1 MKFQMIHEVRDRIHV
16 RCLSAKGVLF
26 RGFDARQGAVI
37 LSRLER
43 ISGVYKVK
51 LYSASGEV
59 AITFAPDKRASLRP
73 ILLDTLAYLD
83 PNDPGLQKSSKH
95 QADALILNRTY
106 RNRLISHVTRHFACK
121 WFLPMPVRMLRAWY
135 HTLGFIRK
143 GVKSLLSGKLDVP
156 VLDATAITAAML
168 QNDLGTAGSIM
179 LLLGIGDILE
189 EWTLKKSVHD
199 LASHMSI
206 NVDTAWKVLE
216 NGTEIEVPLTEV
228 EKGDVISVKMGSTI
242 PLDGLVTGGE
252 ALVNQAS
259 MTGESMPVRK
269 TVDGTVFAGTV
280 VEDGEI
286 CIRVT
291 GTVGDTRFDRIV
303 KIIEDSEAFKSNLE
317 GRANHLAD
325 RLVPWCLGGTL
336 LTYLITRN
344 VMKAMAV
351 LMVDFSCALKLSMPL
366 AVLSAMRECSTY
378 KITVKGGK
386 FLEAVAEADT
396 IVFDKTGT
404 LTKAQPTVA
413 KIVSFNDQSEDEL
426 LRIAACLEE
435 HFPHSMAKAV
445 VREAVNR
452 NLVHE
457 ELHSKVEYI
466 VAHGISSK
474 IGEKHIVIGSY
485 HFVFEDENATIP
497 EGKKEIFEQLPEQ
510 YSHLYMA
517 IDGVLVAVICI
528 EDPLRP
534 EAVEVIAK
542 LKKLGI
548 SKVVMMTGDSDRVA
562 SAIAKKVGV
571 DEYHSEVLPED
582 KASFVEAEK
591 NAGRKVIMVGDGI
604 NDSPAL
610 SAADVGIAISDG
622 AEIARE
628 IADVTVGADDLH
640 ELVTLKKISN
650 GLMERIHRNYRLIVG
665 INTSLIV
672 LGVAGA
678 FPPTTSALLHNTST
692 LLISLKSMNNLLDEK
707 EEVTEENV
715 AEAFA

>member
-351 LMVDFSCALKLSMPL
+351 LMVDFSCAFKLSMPL

-404 LTKAQPTVA
+404 LTLAKPKVADVICFDGYSRETV
-413 KIVSFNDQSEDEL
+413 
-426 LRIAACLEE
+426 LRYAACLEE
-435 HFPHSMAKAV
+435 HFPHSVANAI
-445 VREAVNR
+445 VRQAADEGIT
-452 NLVHE
+452 HD

-466 VAHGISSK
+466 VAHGIASRVGDK
-474 IGEKHIVIGSY
+474 RIVIGSH
-485 HFVFEDENATIP
+485 HFIFEDEHCRVP
-497 EGKKEIFEQLPEQ
+497 EGQEDLFESRSPA
-510 YSHLYMA
+510 YSHVFMALNGVLMA
-517 IDGVLVAVICI
+517 IICI
-528 EDPLRP
+528 SNPLRP
-534 EAVEVIAK
+534 EAVEVMKA
-542 LKKLGI
+542 LRRVGFQNL
-548 SKVVMMTGDSDRVA
+548 VMMTGDSKRTAENVAATLELDRFYA
-562 SAIAKKVGV
+562 
-571 DEYHSEVLPED
+571 EVLPEE
-582 KASFVEAEK
+582 KAQFVKAAKAE
-591 NAGRKVIMVGDGI
+591 GHRVVMVGDGI

-610 SAADVGIAISDG
+610 SEADAGIAIAEG
-622 AEIARE
+622 ADIARE
-628 IADVTVGADDLH
+628 IADITISARDLH
-640 ELVTLKKISN
+640 Q
-650 GLMERIHRNYRLIVG
+650 LIVLKELS
-665 INTSLIV
+665 NLLMKRVNFNYDFVVSFNAALIA
-672 LGVAGA
+672 LGVAGIL
-678 FPPTTSALLHNTST
+678 PPATTALLHNGST
-692 LLISLKSMNNLLDEK
+692 IALSLHSMTNLK
-707 EEVTEENV
+707 KFV
-715 AEAFA
+715 

>member
-1 MKFQMIHEVRDRIHV
+1 MIHEVRDRIHV
-16 RCLSAKGVLF
+16 RCLSAKGVVF

-37 LSRLER
+37 LSSLER
-43 ISGVYKVK
+43 ISGVCKVK

-106 RNRLISHVTRHFACK
+106 RNHLISHVTRHFACK

-189 EWTLKKSVHD
+189 AWTLKKSVHD

-206 NVDTAWKVLE
+206 NVDTTWKVLE

-228 EKGDVISVKMGSTI
+228 DKGDVISVKMGSTI
-242 PLDGLVTGGE
+242 PLDGVVTGGE

-269 TVDGTVFAGTV
+269 TVDGPVFAGTV

-286 CIRVT
+286 RIRVT

-303 KIIEDSEAFKSNLE
+303 KMIEDSEAFKSNLE

-404 LTKAQPTVA
+404 LTLAKPKVADVICFDGYSRETV
-413 KIVSFNDQSEDEL
+413 
-426 LRIAACLEE
+426 LRYAACLEE
-435 HFPHSMAKAV
+435 HFPHSVANAI
-445 VREAVNR
+445 VRQAADEGIT
-452 NLVHE
+452 HD

-466 VAHGISSK
+466 VAHGIASRVGDK
-474 IGEKHIVIGSY
+474 RIVIGSH
-485 HFVFEDENATIP
+485 HFIFEDEHCRVP
-497 EGKKEIFEQLPEQ
+497 EGQEDLFESRSPA
-510 YSHLYMA
+510 YSHVFMALNGVLMA
-517 IDGVLVAVICI
+517 IICI
-528 EDPLRP
+528 SDPLRP
-534 EAVEVIAK
+534 EAVEVMKA
-542 LKKLGI
+542 LRRVGFQDL
-548 SKVVMMTGDSDRVA
+548 VMMTGDSKRTAENVA
-562 SAIAKKVGV
+562 ATLGLDQFYA
-571 DEYHSEVLPED
+571 EVLPEE
-582 KASFVEAEK
+582 KAQFVKAAK
-591 NAGRKVIMVGDGI
+591 ADGHRVVMVGDGI

-610 SAADVGIAISDG
+610 SEADAGIAIAEG
-622 AEIARE
+622 ADIARE
-628 IADVTVGADDLH
+628 IADITISARDLH
-640 ELVTLKKISN
+640 Q
-650 GLMERIHRNYRLIVG
+650 LIVLKELS
-665 INTSLIV
+665 NLLMKRVNFNYDFVVSFNAALIA
-672 LGVAGA
+672 LGVAGIL
-678 FPPTTSALLHNTST
+678 PPATTALLHNGST
-692 LLISLKSMNNLLDEK
+692 IALSLHSMTNLK
-707 EEVTEENV
+707 EFV
-715 AEAFA
+715 

>member
-404 LTKAQPTVA
+404 LTLAKPKVADVICFDGYSRETV
-413 KIVSFNDQSEDEL
+413 
-426 LRIAACLEE
+426 LRYAACLEE
-435 HFPHSMAKAV
+435 HFPHSVANAI
-445 VREAVNR
+445 VRQAADEGIT
-452 NLVHE
+452 HD

-466 VAHGISSK
+466 VAHGIASRVGDK
-474 IGEKHIVIGSY
+474 RIVIGSH
-485 HFVFEDENATIP
+485 HFIFEDEHCRVP
-497 EGKKEIFEQLPEQ
+497 EGQEDLFESRSPA
-510 YSHLYMA
+510 YSHVFMALNGVLMA
-517 IDGVLVAVICI
+517 IICI
-528 EDPLRP
+528 SDSLRP
-534 EAVEVIAK
+534 EAVEVMKA
-542 LKKLGI
+542 LRRVGFQNL
-548 SKVVMMTGDSDRVA
+548 VMMTGDSKRTAENVAATLELDRFYA
-562 SAIAKKVGV
+562 
-571 DEYHSEVLPED
+571 EVLPEE
-582 KASFVEAEK
+582 KAQFVKAAKAE
-591 NAGRKVIMVGDGI
+591 GHRVVMVGDGI

-610 SAADVGIAISDG
+610 SEADAGIAIAEG
-622 AEIARE
+622 ADIARE
-628 IADVTVGADDLH
+628 IADITISARDLH
-640 ELVTLKKISN
+640 Q
-650 GLMERIHRNYRLIVG
+650 LIVLKELS
-665 INTSLIV
+665 NLLMKRVNFNYDFVVSFNAALIA
-672 LGVAGA
+672 LGVAGIL
-678 FPPTTSALLHNTST
+678 PPATTALLHNGST
-692 LLISLKSMNNLLDEK
+692 IALSLHSMTNLK
-707 EEVTEENV
+707 KFV
-715 AEAFA
+715 

>member
-216 NGTEIEVPLTEV
+216 NGTEIEVPLIEV

-404 LTKAQPTVA
+404 LTLAKPKVADVICFDGYSRETV
-413 KIVSFNDQSEDEL
+413 
-426 LRIAACLEE
+426 LRYAACLEE
-435 HFPHSMAKAV
+435 HFPHSVANAI
-445 VREAVNR
+445 VRQAADEGIT
-452 NLVHE
+452 HD

-466 VAHGISSK
+466 VAHGIASRVGDK
-474 IGEKHIVIGSY
+474 RIVIGSH
-485 HFVFEDENATIP
+485 HFIFEDEHCRVP
-497 EGKKEIFEQLPEQ
+497 EGQEDLFESRSPA
-510 YSHLYMA
+510 YSHVFMALNGVLMA
-517 IDGVLVAVICI
+517 IICI
-528 EDPLRP
+528 SDPLRP
-534 EAVEVIAK
+534 EAVEVMKA
-542 LKKLGI
+542 LRRVGFQNL
-548 SKVVMMTGDSDRVA
+548 VMMTGDSKRTAENVAATLELDRFYA
-562 SAIAKKVGV
+562 
-571 DEYHSEVLPED
+571 EVLPEE
-582 KASFVEAEK
+582 KAQFVKAAKAE
-591 NAGRKVIMVGDGI
+591 GHRVVMVGDGI

-610 SAADVGIAISDG
+610 SEADAGIAIAEG
-622 AEIARE
+622 ADIARE
-628 IADVTVGADDLH
+628 IADITISARDLH
-640 ELVTLKKISN
+640 Q
-650 GLMERIHRNYRLIVG
+650 LIVLKELS
-665 INTSLIV
+665 NLLMKRVNFNYDFVVSFNAALIA
-672 LGVAGA
+672 LGVAGIL
-678 FPPTTSALLHNTST
+678 PPATTALLHNGST
-692 LLISLKSMNNLLDEK
+692 IALSLHSMTNLK
-707 EEVTEENV
+707 KFV
-715 AEAFA
+715 

>member
-59 AITFAPDKRASLRP
+59 AIIFAPDKRASLRP

-404 LTKAQPTVA
+404 LTLAKPKVADVICFDGYSRETV
-413 KIVSFNDQSEDEL
+413 
-426 LRIAACLEE
+426 LRYAACLEE
-435 HFPHSMAKAV
+435 HFPHSVANAI
-445 VREAVNR
+445 VRQAADEGIT
-452 NLVHE
+452 HD

-466 VAHGISSK
+466 VAHGIASRVGDK
-474 IGEKHIVIGSY
+474 RIVIGSH
-485 HFVFEDENATIP
+485 HFIFEDEHCRVP
-497 EGKKEIFEQLPEQ
+497 EGQEDLFESRSPA
-510 YSHLYMA
+510 YSHVFMALNGVLMA
-517 IDGVLVAVICI
+517 IICI
-528 EDPLRP
+528 SDPLRP
-534 EAVEVIAK
+534 EAVEVMKA
-542 LKKLGI
+542 LRRVGFQNL
-548 SKVVMMTGDSDRVA
+548 VMMTGDSKRTAENVAATLELDRFYA
-562 SAIAKKVGV
+562 
-571 DEYHSEVLPED
+571 EVLPEE
-582 KASFVEAEK
+582 KAQFVKAAKAE
-591 NAGRKVIMVGDGI
+591 GHRVVMVGDGI

-610 SAADVGIAISDG
+610 SEADAGIAIAEG
-622 AEIARE
+622 ADIARE
-628 IADVTVGADDLH
+628 IADITISARDLH
-640 ELVTLKKISN
+640 Q
-650 GLMERIHRNYRLIVG
+650 LIVLKELS
-665 INTSLIV
+665 NLLMKRVNFNYDFVVSFNAALIA
-672 LGVAGA
+672 LGVAGIL
-678 FPPTTSALLHNTST
+678 PPATTALLHNGST
-692 LLISLKSMNNLLDEK
+692 IALSLHSMTNLK
-707 EEVTEENV
+707 KFV
-715 AEAFA
+715 

>member
-303 KIIEDSEAFKSNLE
+303 KMIEDSEAFKSNLE

-351 LMVDFSCALKLSMPL
+351 LMVDFSCVLKLSMPL

-404 LTKAQPTVA
+404 LTLAKPKVADVICFDGYSRETV
-413 KIVSFNDQSEDEL
+413 
-426 LRIAACLEE
+426 LRYAACLEE
-435 HFPHSMAKAV
+435 HFPHSVANAI
-445 VREAVNR
+445 VRQAADEGIT
-452 NLVHE
+452 HD

-466 VAHGISSK
+466 VAHGIASRVGDK
-474 IGEKHIVIGSY
+474 RIVIGSH
-485 HFVFEDENATIP
+485 HFIFEDEHCRVP
-497 EGKKEIFEQLPEQ
+497 EGQEDLFESRSPA
-510 YSHLYMA
+510 YSHVFMALNGVLMA
-517 IDGVLVAVICI
+517 IICI
-528 EDPLRP
+528 SDPLRP
-534 EAVEVIAK
+534 EAVEVMKA
-542 LKKLGI
+542 LRRVGFQNL
-548 SKVVMMTGDSDRVA
+548 VMMTGDSKRTAENVAATLELDRFYA
-562 SAIAKKVGV
+562 
-571 DEYHSEVLPED
+571 EVLPEE
-582 KASFVEAEK
+582 KAQFVKAAKAE
-591 NAGRKVIMVGDGI
+591 GHRVVMVGDGI

-610 SAADVGIAISDG
+610 SEADAGIAIAEG
-622 AEIARE
+622 ADIARE
-628 IADVTVGADDLH
+628 IADITISARDLH
-640 ELVTLKKISN
+640 Q
-650 GLMERIHRNYRLIVG
+650 LIVLKELS
-665 INTSLIV
+665 NLLMKRVNFNYDFVVSFNAALIA
-672 LGVAGA
+672 LGVAGIL
-678 FPPTTSALLHNTST
+678 PPATTALLHNGST
-692 LLISLKSMNNLLDEK
+692 IALSLHSMTNLK
-707 EEVTEENV
+707 KFV
-715 AEAFA
+715 

>member
-26 RGFDARQGAVI
+26 HGFDARQGAVI

-404 LTKAQPTVA
+404 LTLAKPKVADVICFDGYSRETV
-413 KIVSFNDQSEDEL
+413 
-426 LRIAACLEE
+426 LRYAACLEE
-435 HFPHSMAKAV
+435 HFPHSVANAI
-445 VREAVNR
+445 VRQAADEGIT
-452 NLVHE
+452 HD

-466 VAHGISSK
+466 VAHGIASRVGDK
-474 IGEKHIVIGSY
+474 RIVIGSH
-485 HFVFEDENATIP
+485 HFIFEDEHCRVP
-497 EGKKEIFEQLPEQ
+497 EGQEDLFESRSPA
-510 YSHLYMA
+510 YSHVFMALNGVLMA
-517 IDGVLVAVICI
+517 IICI
-528 EDPLRP
+528 SDPLRP
-534 EAVEVIAK
+534 EAVEVMKA
-542 LKKLGI
+542 LRRVGFQNL
-548 SKVVMMTGDSDRVA
+548 VMMTGDSKRTAENVAATLELDRFYA
-562 SAIAKKVGV
+562 
-571 DEYHSEVLPED
+571 EVLPEE
-582 KASFVEAEK
+582 KAQFVKAAKAE
-591 NAGRKVIMVGDGI
+591 GHRVVMVGDGI

-610 SAADVGIAISDG
+610 SEADAGIAIAEG
-622 AEIARE
+622 ADIARE
-628 IADVTVGADDLH
+628 IADITISARDLH
-640 ELVTLKKISN
+640 Q
-650 GLMERIHRNYRLIVG
+650 LIVLKELS
-665 INTSLIV
+665 NLLMKRVNFNYDFVVSFNAALIA
-672 LGVAGA
+672 LGVAGIL
-678 FPPTTSALLHNTST
+678 PPATTALLHNGST
-692 LLISLKSMNNLLDEK
+692 IALSLHSMTNLK
-707 EEVTEENV
+707 KFV
-715 AEAFA
+715 

>member
-1 MKFQMIHEVRDRIHV
+1 MIHEVRDRIHV

-168 QNDLGTAGSIM
+168 QIDLGTAGSIM

-404 LTKAQPTVA
+404 LTLAKPKVADVICFDGYSRETV
-413 KIVSFNDQSEDEL
+413 
-426 LRIAACLEE
+426 LRYAACLEE
-435 HFPHSMAKAV
+435 HFPHSVANAI
-445 VREAVNR
+445 VRQAADEGIT
-452 NLVHE
+452 HD

-466 VAHGISSK
+466 VAHGIASRVGDK
-474 IGEKHIVIGSY
+474 RIVIGSH
-485 HFVFEDENATIP
+485 HFIFEDEHCRVP
-497 EGKKEIFEQLPEQ
+497 EGQEDLFESRSPA
-510 YSHLYMA
+510 YSHVFMALNGVLMA
-517 IDGVLVAVICI
+517 IICI
-528 EDPLRP
+528 SDPLRP
-534 EAVEVIAK
+534 EAVEVMKA
-542 LKKLGI
+542 LRRVGFQNL
-548 SKVVMMTGDSDRVA
+548 VMMTGDSKRTAENVAATLELDRFYA
-562 SAIAKKVGV
+562 
-571 DEYHSEVLPED
+571 EVLPEE
-582 KASFVEAEK
+582 KAQFVKAAKAE
-591 NAGRKVIMVGDGI
+591 GHRVVMVGDGI

-610 SAADVGIAISDG
+610 SEADAGIAIAEG
-622 AEIARE
+622 ADIARE
-628 IADVTVGADDLH
+628 IADITISARDLH
-640 ELVTLKKISN
+640 Q
-650 GLMERIHRNYRLIVG
+650 LIVLKELS
-665 INTSLIV
+665 NLLMKRVNFNYDFVVSFNAALIA
-672 LGVAGA
+672 LGVAGIL
-678 FPPTTSALLHNTST
+678 PPATTALLHNGST
-692 LLISLKSMNNLLDEK
+692 IALSLHSMTNLK
-707 EEVTEENV
+707 KFV
-715 AEAFA
+715 

>member
-16 RCLSAKGVLF
+16 RCLSAKGVFF

-404 LTKAQPTVA
+404 LTLAKPKVADVICFDGYSRETV
-413 KIVSFNDQSEDEL
+413 
-426 LRIAACLEE
+426 LRYAACLEE
-435 HFPHSMAKAV
+435 HFPHSVANAI
-445 VREAVNR
+445 VRQAADEGIT
-452 NLVHE
+452 HD

-466 VAHGISSK
+466 VAHGIASRVGDK
-474 IGEKHIVIGSY
+474 RIVIGSH
-485 HFVFEDENATIP
+485 HFIFEDEHCRVP
-497 EGKKEIFEQLPEQ
+497 EGQEDLFESRSPA
-510 YSHLYMA
+510 YSHVFMALNGVLMA
-517 IDGVLVAVICI
+517 IICI
-528 EDPLRP
+528 SDPLRP
-534 EAVEVIAK
+534 EAVEVMKA
-542 LKKLGI
+542 LRRVGFQNL
-548 SKVVMMTGDSDRVA
+548 VMMTGDSKRTAENVAATLELDRFYA
-562 SAIAKKVGV
+562 
-571 DEYHSEVLPED
+571 EVLPEE
-582 KASFVEAEK
+582 KAQFVKAAKAE
-591 NAGRKVIMVGDGI
+591 GHRVVMVGDGI

-610 SAADVGIAISDG
+610 SEADAGIAIAEG
-622 AEIARE
+622 ADIARE
-628 IADVTVGADDLH
+628 IADITISARDLH
-640 ELVTLKKISN
+640 Q
-650 GLMERIHRNYRLIVG
+650 LIVLKELS
-665 INTSLIV
+665 NLLMKRVNFNYDFVVSFNAALIA
-672 LGVAGA
+672 LGVAGIL
-678 FPPTTSALLHNTST
+678 PPATTALLHNGST
-692 LLISLKSMNNLLDEK
+692 IALSLHSMTNLK
-707 EEVTEENV
+707 KFV
-715 AEAFA
+715 

>member
-404 LTKAQPTVA
+404 LTLAKPKVADVICFDGYSRETV
-413 KIVSFNDQSEDEL
+413 
-426 LRIAACLEE
+426 LRYAACLEE
-435 HFPHSMAKAV
+435 HFPHSVANAI
-445 VREAVNR
+445 VRQAADEGIT
-452 NLVHE
+452 HD

-466 VAHGISSK
+466 VAHGIASRVGDK
-474 IGEKHIVIGSY
+474 RIVIGSH
-485 HFVFEDENATIP
+485 HFIFEDEHCRVP
-497 EGKKEIFEQLPEQ
+497 EGQEDLFESRSPA
-510 YSHLYMA
+510 YSHVFMALNGVLMA
-517 IDGVLVAVICI
+517 IICI
-528 EDPLRP
+528 SDPLRP
-534 EAVEVIAK
+534 EAVEVMKA
-542 LKKLGI
+542 LRRVGFQNL
-548 SKVVMMTGDSDRVA
+548 VMMTGDSKRTAENVAATLELDRFYA
-562 SAIAKKVGV
+562 
-571 DEYHSEVLPED
+571 EVLPEE
-582 KASFVEAEK
+582 KAQFVKAAKAE
-591 NAGRKVIMVGDGI
+591 GHRVVMVGDGI

-610 SAADVGIAISDG
+610 SEADAGIAIAEG
-622 AEIARE
+622 ADIARE
-628 IADVTVGADDLH
+628 IADITISARDLH
-640 ELVTLKKISN
+640 Q
-650 GLMERIHRNYRLIVG
+650 LIVLKELS
-665 INTSLIV
+665 NLLMKRVNFNYDFVVSFNAALIA
-672 LGVAGA
+672 LGVAGIL
-678 FPPTTSALLHNTST
+678 PPATTALLHNEST
-692 LLISLKSMNNLLDEK
+692 IALSLHSMTNLK
-707 EEVTEENV
+707 KFV
-715 AEAFA
+715 

>member
-1 MKFQMIHEVRDRIHV
+1 MIHEVRDRIHV

-303 KIIEDSEAFKSNLE
+303 KMIEDSEAFKSNLE

-404 LTKAQPTVA
+404 LTLAKPKVADVICFDGYSRETV
-413 KIVSFNDQSEDEL
+413 
-426 LRIAACLEE
+426 LRYAACLEE
-435 HFPHSMAKAV
+435 HFPHSVANAI
-445 VREAVNR
+445 VRQAADEGIT
-452 NLVHE
+452 HD

-466 VAHGISSK
+466 VAHGIASRVGDK
-474 IGEKHIVIGSY
+474 RIVIGSH
-485 HFVFEDENATIP
+485 HFIFEDEHCRVP
-497 EGKKEIFEQLPEQ
+497 EGQEDLFESRSPA
-510 YSHLYMA
+510 YSHVFMALNGVLMA
-517 IDGVLVAVICI
+517 IICI
-528 EDPLRP
+528 SDPLRP
-534 EAVEVIAK
+534 EAVEVMKA
-542 LKKLGI
+542 LRRVVFQNL
-548 SKVVMMTGDSDRVA
+548 VMMTGDSKRTAENVAATLELDRFYA
-562 SAIAKKVGV
+562 
-571 DEYHSEVLPED
+571 EVLPEE
-582 KASFVEAEK
+582 KAQFVKAAKAE
-591 NAGRKVIMVGDGI
+591 GHRVVMVGDGI

-610 SAADVGIAISDG
+610 SEADAGIAIAEG
-622 AEIARE
+622 ADIARE
-628 IADVTVGADDLH
+628 IADITISARDLH
-640 ELVTLKKISN
+640 Q
-650 GLMERIHRNYRLIVG
+650 LIVLKELS
-665 INTSLIV
+665 NLLMKRVNFNYDFVVSFNAALIA
-672 LGVAGA
+672 LGVAGIL
-678 FPPTTSALLHNTST
+678 PPATTALLHNGST
-692 LLISLKSMNNLLDEK
+692 IALSLHSMTNLK
-707 EEVTEENV
+707 KFV
-715 AEAFA
+715 

>member
-1 MKFQMIHEVRDRIHV
+1 MIHEVRDRIHV

-404 LTKAQPTVA
+404 LTLAKPKVADVICFDGYSRETV
-413 KIVSFNDQSEDEL
+413 
-426 LRIAACLEE
+426 LRYAACLEE
-435 HFPHSMAKAV
+435 HFPHSVANAI
-445 VREAVNR
+445 VRQAADEGVT
-452 NLVHE
+452 HD

-466 VAHGISSK
+466 VAHGIASRVGDK
-474 IGEKHIVIGSY
+474 RIVIGSH
-485 HFVFEDENATIP
+485 HFIFEDEHCRVP
-497 EGKKEIFEQLPEQ
+497 EGQEDLFESRSPA
-510 YSHLYMA
+510 YSHVFMALNGVLMA
-517 IDGVLVAVICI
+517 IICI
-528 EDPLRP
+528 SDPLRP
-534 EAVEVIAK
+534 EAVEVMKA
-542 LKKLGI
+542 LRRVGFQNL
-548 SKVVMMTGDSDRVA
+548 VMMTGDSKRTAENVAATLELDRFYA
-562 SAIAKKVGV
+562 
-571 DEYHSEVLPED
+571 EVLPEE
-582 KASFVEAEK
+582 KAQFVKAAKAE
-591 NAGRKVIMVGDGI
+591 GHRVVMVGDGI

-610 SAADVGIAISDG
+610 SEADAGIAIAEG
-622 AEIARE
+622 ADIARE
-628 IADVTVGADDLH
+628 IADITISARDLH
-640 ELVTLKKISN
+640 Q
-650 GLMERIHRNYRLIVG
+650 LIVLKELS
-665 INTSLIV
+665 NLLMKRVNFNYDFVVSFNAALIA
-672 LGVAGA
+672 LGVAGIL
-678 FPPTTSALLHNTST
+678 PPATTALLHNGST
-692 LLISLKSMNNLLDEK
+692 IALSLHSMTNLK
-707 EEVTEENV
+707 KFV
-715 AEAFA
+715 

>member
-143 GVKSLLSGKLDVP
+143 GVKSLLSGKLDIP

-404 LTKAQPTVA
+404 LTLAKPKVADVICFDGYSRETV
-413 KIVSFNDQSEDEL
+413 
-426 LRIAACLEE
+426 LRYAACLEE
-435 HFPHSMAKAV
+435 HFPHSVANAI
-445 VREAVNR
+445 VRQAADEGIT
-452 NLVHE
+452 HD

-466 VAHGISSK
+466 VAHGIASRVGDK
-474 IGEKHIVIGSY
+474 RIVIGSH
-485 HFVFEDENATIP
+485 HFIFEDEHCRVP
-497 EGKKEIFEQLPEQ
+497 EGQEDLFESRSPA
-510 YSHLYMA
+510 YSHVFMALNGVLMA
-517 IDGVLVAVICI
+517 IICI
-528 EDPLRP
+528 SDPLRP
-534 EAVEVIAK
+534 EAVEVMKA
-542 LKKLGI
+542 LRRVGFQNL
-548 SKVVMMTGDSDRVA
+548 VMMTGDSKRTAENVAATLELDRFYA
-562 SAIAKKVGV
+562 
-571 DEYHSEVLPED
+571 EVLPEE
-582 KASFVEAEK
+582 KAQFVKAAKAE
-591 NAGRKVIMVGDGI
+591 GHRVVMVGDGI

-610 SAADVGIAISDG
+610 SEADAGIAIAEG
-622 AEIARE
+622 ADIARE
-628 IADVTVGADDLH
+628 IADITISARDLH
-640 ELVTLKKISN
+640 Q
-650 GLMERIHRNYRLIVG
+650 LIVLKELS
-665 INTSLIV
+665 NLLMKRVNFNYDFVVSFNAALIA
-672 LGVAGA
+672 LGVAGIL
-678 FPPTTSALLHNTST
+678 PPATTALLHNGST
-692 LLISLKSMNNLLDEK
+692 IALSLHSMTNLK
-707 EEVTEENV
+707 KFV
-715 AEAFA
+715 

>member
-1 MKFQMIHEVRDRIHV
+1 MIHEVRDRIHV

-404 LTKAQPTVA
+404 LTLAKPKVADVICFDGYSRETV
-413 KIVSFNDQSEDEL
+413 
-426 LRIAACLEE
+426 LRYAACMEE
-435 HFPHSMAKAV
+435 HFPHSVANAI
-445 VREAVNR
+445 VRQAADEGIT
-452 NLVHE
+452 HD

-466 VAHGISSK
+466 VAHGIASCVGDK
-474 IGEKHIVIGSY
+474 RIVIGSH
-485 HFVFEDENATIP
+485 HFIFEDEHCRVP
-497 EGKKEIFEQLPEQ
+497 EGQEDLFESRSPA
-510 YSHLYMA
+510 YSHVFMALNGVLMA
-517 IDGVLVAVICI
+517 IICI
-528 EDPLRP
+528 SDPLRP
-534 EAVEVIAK
+534 EAVEVMKA
-542 LKKLGI
+542 LRRVGFQNL
-548 SKVVMMTGDSDRVA
+548 VMMTGDSKRTAENVAATLELDRFYA
-562 SAIAKKVGV
+562 
-571 DEYHSEVLPED
+571 EVLPEE
-582 KASFVEAEK
+582 KAQFVKAAKAE
-591 NAGRKVIMVGDGI
+591 GHRVVMVGDGI

-610 SAADVGIAISDG
+610 SEADAGIAIAEG
-622 AEIARE
+622 ADIARE
-628 IADVTVGADDLH
+628 IADITISARDLH
-640 ELVTLKKISN
+640 Q
-650 GLMERIHRNYRLIVG
+650 LIVLKELS
-665 INTSLIV
+665 NLLMKRVNFNYDFVVSFNAALIA
-672 LGVAGA
+672 LGVAGIL
-678 FPPTTSALLHNTST
+678 PPATTALLHNGST
-692 LLISLKSMNNLLDEK
+692 IALSLHSMTNLK
-707 EEVTEENV
+707 KFV
-715 AEAFA
+715 

>member
-317 GRANHLAD
+317 GRTNHLAD

-404 LTKAQPTVA
+404 LTLAKPKVADVICFDGYSRETV
-413 KIVSFNDQSEDEL
+413 
-426 LRIAACLEE
+426 LRYAACLEE
-435 HFPHSMAKAV
+435 HFPHSVANAI
-445 VREAVNR
+445 VRQAADEGIT
-452 NLVHE
+452 HD
-457 ELHSKVEYI
+457 ELHSKVGYI
-466 VAHGISSK
+466 VAHGIASRVGDK
-474 IGEKHIVIGSY
+474 RIVIGSH
-485 HFVFEDENATIP
+485 HFIFEDEHCRVP
-497 EGKKEIFEQLPEQ
+497 EGQEDLFESRSPA
-510 YSHLYMA
+510 YSHVFMALNGVLMA
-517 IDGVLVAVICI
+517 IICI
-528 EDPLRP
+528 SDPLRP
-534 EAVEVIAK
+534 EAVEVMKA
-542 LKKLGI
+542 LRRVGFQNL
-548 SKVVMMTGDSDRVA
+548 VMMTGDSKRTAENVAATLELDRFYA
-562 SAIAKKVGV
+562 
-571 DEYHSEVLPED
+571 EVLPEE
-582 KASFVEAEK
+582 KAQFVKAAKAE
-591 NAGRKVIMVGDGI
+591 GHRVVMVGDGI

-610 SAADVGIAISDG
+610 SEADAGIAIAEG
-622 AEIARE
+622 ADIARE
-628 IADVTVGADDLH
+628 IADITISARDLH
-640 ELVTLKKISN
+640 Q
-650 GLMERIHRNYRLIVG
+650 LIVLKELS
-665 INTSLIV
+665 NLLMKRVNFNYDFVVSFNAALIA
-672 LGVAGA
+672 LGVAGIL
-678 FPPTTSALLHNTST
+678 PPATTALLHNGST
-692 LLISLKSMNNLLDEK
+692 IALSLHSMTNLK
-707 EEVTEENV
+707 KFV
-715 AEAFA
+715 

>member
-143 GVKSLLSGKLDVP
+143 GVKSFLSGKLDVP

-303 KIIEDSEAFKSNLE
+303 KMIEDSEAFKSNLE

-404 LTKAQPTVA
+404 LTLAKPKVADVICFDGYSRETV
-413 KIVSFNDQSEDEL
+413 
-426 LRIAACLEE
+426 LRYAACLEE
-435 HFPHSMAKAV
+435 HFPHSVANAI
-445 VREAVNR
+445 VRQAADEGIT
-452 NLVHE
+452 HD

-466 VAHGISSK
+466 VAHGIASRVGDK
-474 IGEKHIVIGSY
+474 RIVIGSH
-485 HFVFEDENATIP
+485 HFIFEDEHCRVP
-497 EGKKEIFEQLPEQ
+497 EGQEDLFESRSPA
-510 YSHLYMA
+510 YSHVFMALNGVLMA
-517 IDGVLVAVICI
+517 IICI
-528 EDPLRP
+528 SDPLRP
-534 EAVEVIAK
+534 EAVEVMKA
-542 LKKLGI
+542 LRRVGFQNL
-548 SKVVMMTGDSDRVA
+548 VMMTGDSKRTAENVA
-562 SAIAKKVGV
+562 ATLELDQFYA
-571 DEYHSEVLPED
+571 EVLPEE
-582 KASFVEAEK
+582 KAQFVKAAKAE
-591 NAGRKVIMVGDGI
+591 GHRVVMVGDGI

-610 SAADVGIAISDG
+610 SEADAGIAIAEG
-622 AEIARE
+622 ADIARE
-628 IADVTVGADDLH
+628 IADITISARDLH
-640 ELVTLKKISN
+640 Q
-650 GLMERIHRNYRLIVG
+650 LIVLKELS
-665 INTSLIV
+665 NLLMKRVNFNYDFVVSFNAALIA
-672 LGVAGA
+672 LGVAGIL
-678 FPPTTSALLHNTST
+678 PPATTALLHNGST
-692 LLISLKSMNNLLDEK
+692 IALSLHSMTNLK
-707 EEVTEENV
+707 KFV
-715 AEAFA
+715 

>member
-156 VLDATAITAAML
+156 VLDAPAITAAML

-280 VEDGEI
+280 LEDGEI

-404 LTKAQPTVA
+404 LTLAKPKVADVICFDGYSRETV
-413 KIVSFNDQSEDEL
+413 
-426 LRIAACLEE
+426 LRYAACLEE
-435 HFPHSMAKAV
+435 HFPHSVANAI
-445 VREAVNR
+445 VRQAADEGIT
-452 NLVHE
+452 HD

-466 VAHGISSK
+466 VAHGIASRVGDK
-474 IGEKHIVIGSY
+474 RIVIGSH
-485 HFVFEDENATIP
+485 HFIFEDEHCRVP
-497 EGKKEIFEQLPEQ
+497 EGQEDLFESRSPA
-510 YSHLYMA
+510 YSHVFMALNGVLMA
-517 IDGVLVAVICI
+517 IICI
-528 EDPLRP
+528 SDPLRP
-534 EAVEVIAK
+534 EAVEVMKA
-542 LKKLGI
+542 LRRVGFQNL
-548 SKVVMMTGDSDRVA
+548 VMMTGDSKRTAENVAATLELDRFYA
-562 SAIAKKVGV
+562 
-571 DEYHSEVLPED
+571 EVLPEE
-582 KASFVEAEK
+582 KAQFVKAAKAE
-591 NAGRKVIMVGDGI
+591 GHRVVMVGDGI

-610 SAADVGIAISDG
+610 SEADAGIAIAEG
-622 AEIARE
+622 ADIARE
-628 IADVTVGADDLH
+628 IADITISARDLH
-640 ELVTLKKISN
+640 Q
-650 GLMERIHRNYRLIVG
+650 LIVLKELS
-665 INTSLIV
+665 NLLMKRVNFNYDFVVSFNAALIA
-672 LGVAGA
+672 LGVAGIL
-678 FPPTTSALLHNTST
+678 PPATTALLHNGST
-692 LLISLKSMNNLLDEK
+692 IALSLHSMTNLK
-707 EEVTEENV
+707 KFV
-715 AEAFA
+715 

>member
-303 KIIEDSEAFKSNLE
+303 KMIEDSEAFKSNLE

-386 FLEAVAEADT
+386 FLEAVAAADT

-404 LTKAQPTVA
+404 LTLAKPKVADVICFDGYSRETV
-413 KIVSFNDQSEDEL
+413 
-426 LRIAACLEE
+426 LRYAACLEE
-435 HFPHSMAKAV
+435 HFPHSVANAI
-445 VREAVNR
+445 VRQAADEGIT
-452 NLVHE
+452 HD

-466 VAHGISSK
+466 VAHGIASRVGDK
-474 IGEKHIVIGSY
+474 RIVIGSH
-485 HFVFEDENATIP
+485 HFIFEDEHCRVP
-497 EGKKEIFEQLPEQ
+497 EGQEDLFESRSPA
-510 YSHLYMA
+510 YSHVFMALNGVLMA
-517 IDGVLVAVICI
+517 IICI
-528 EDPLRP
+528 SDPLRP
-534 EAVEVIAK
+534 EAVEVMKA
-542 LKKLGI
+542 LRRVGFQNL
-548 SKVVMMTGDSDRVA
+548 VMMTGDSKRTAENVAATLELDRFYA
-562 SAIAKKVGV
+562 
-571 DEYHSEVLPED
+571 EVLPEE
-582 KASFVEAEK
+582 KAQFVKAAKAE
-591 NAGRKVIMVGDGI
+591 GHRVVMVGDGI

-610 SAADVGIAISDG
+610 SEADAGIAIAEG
-622 AEIARE
+622 ADIARE
-628 IADVTVGADDLH
+628 IADITISARDLH
-640 ELVTLKKISN
+640 Q
-650 GLMERIHRNYRLIVG
+650 LIVLKELS
-665 INTSLIV
+665 NLLMKRVNFNYDFVVSFNAALIA
-672 LGVAGA
+672 LGVAGIL
-678 FPPTTSALLHNTST
+678 PPATTALLHNGST
-692 LLISLKSMNNLLDEK
+692 IALSLHSMTNLK
-707 EEVTEENV
+707 KFV
-715 AEAFA
+715 

>member
-303 KIIEDSEAFKSNLE
+303 KMIEDSEAFKSNLE

-404 LTKAQPTVA
+404 LTLAKPKVADVICFDGYSRETV
-413 KIVSFNDQSEDEL
+413 
-426 LRIAACLEE
+426 LRYAACLEE
-435 HFPHSMAKAV
+435 HFPHSVANAI
-445 VREAVNR
+445 VRQAADEGIT
-452 NLVHE
+452 HD

-466 VAHGISSK
+466 VAHGIASRVGDK
-474 IGEKHIVIGSY
+474 RIVIGSH
-485 HFVFEDENATIP
+485 HFIFEDEHCRVP
-497 EGKKEIFEQLPEQ
+497 EGQEDLFESRSPA
-510 YSHLYMA
+510 YSHVFMALNGVLMA
-517 IDGVLVAVICI
+517 IICI
-528 EDPLRP
+528 SDPLRP
-534 EAVEVIAK
+534 EAVEVMKA
-542 LKKLGI
+542 LRRVGFQNL
-548 SKVVMMTGDSDRVA
+548 VMMTGDSKRTAENVA
-562 SAIAKKVGV
+562 ATLELDQFYA
-571 DEYHSEVLPED
+571 EVLPEE
-582 KASFVEAEK
+582 KAQFVKAAKAE
-591 NAGRKVIMVGDGI
+591 GHRVVMVGDGI

-610 SAADVGIAISDG
+610 SEADAGIAIAEG
-622 AEIARE
+622 ADIARE
-628 IADVTVGADDLH
+628 IADITISARDLH
-640 ELVTLKKISN
+640 Q
-650 GLMERIHRNYRLIVG
+650 LIVLKELS
-665 INTSLIV
+665 NLLMKRVNFNYDFVVSFNAALIA
-672 LGVAGA
+672 LGVAGIL
-678 FPPTTSALLHNTST
+678 PPATTALLHNEST
-692 LLISLKSMNNLLDEK
+692 IALSLHSMTNLK
-707 EEVTEENV
+707 KFV
-715 AEAFA
+715 

>member
-83 PNDPGLQKSSKH
+83 PNDPGLQKSSKR

-404 LTKAQPTVA
+404 LTLAKPKVADVICFDGYSRETV
-413 KIVSFNDQSEDEL
+413 
-426 LRIAACLEE
+426 LRYAACLEE
-435 HFPHSMAKAV
+435 HFPHSVANAI
-445 VREAVNR
+445 VRQAADEGIT
-452 NLVHE
+452 HD

-466 VAHGISSK
+466 VAHGIASRVGDK
-474 IGEKHIVIGSY
+474 RIVIGSH
-485 HFVFEDENATIP
+485 HFIFEDEHCRVP
-497 EGKKEIFEQLPEQ
+497 EGQEDLFESRSPA
-510 YSHLYMA
+510 YSHVFMALNGVLMA
-517 IDGVLVAVICI
+517 IICI
-528 EDPLRP
+528 SDPLRP
-534 EAVEVIAK
+534 EAVEVMKA
-542 LKKLGI
+542 LRRVGFQNL
-548 SKVVMMTGDSDRVA
+548 VMMTGDSKRTAENVAATLELDRFYA
-562 SAIAKKVGV
+562 
-571 DEYHSEVLPED
+571 EVLPEE
-582 KASFVEAEK
+582 KAQFVKAAKAE
-591 NAGRKVIMVGDGI
+591 GHRVVMVGDGI

-610 SAADVGIAISDG
+610 SEADAGIAIAEG
-622 AEIARE
+622 ADIARE
-628 IADVTVGADDLH
+628 IADITISARDLH
-640 ELVTLKKISN
+640 Q
-650 GLMERIHRNYRLIVG
+650 LIVLKELS
-665 INTSLIV
+665 NLLMKRVNFNYDFVVSFNAALIA
-672 LGVAGA
+672 LGVAGIL
-678 FPPTTSALLHNTST
+678 PPATTALLHNGST
-692 LLISLKSMNNLLDEK
+692 IALSLHSMTNLK
-707 EEVTEENV
+707 KFV
-715 AEAFA
+715 

>member
-404 LTKAQPTVA
+404 LTLAKPKVADVICFDGYSRETV
-413 KIVSFNDQSEDEL
+413 
-426 LRIAACLEE
+426 LRYAACMEE
-435 HFPHSMAKAV
+435 HFPHSVANAI
-445 VREAVNR
+445 VRQAADEGIT
-452 NLVHE
+452 HD

-466 VAHGISSK
+466 VAHGIASCVGDK
-474 IGEKHIVIGSY
+474 RIVIGSH
-485 HFVFEDENATIP
+485 HFIFEDEHCRVP
-497 EGKKEIFEQLPEQ
+497 EGQEDLFESRSPA
-510 YSHLYMA
+510 YSHVFMALNGVLMA
-517 IDGVLVAVICI
+517 IICI
-528 EDPLRP
+528 SDPLRP
-534 EAVEVIAK
+534 EAVEVMKA
-542 LKKLGI
+542 LRRVGFQNL
-548 SKVVMMTGDSDRVA
+548 VMMTGDSKRTAENVAATLELDRFYA
-562 SAIAKKVGV
+562 
-571 DEYHSEVLPED
+571 EVLPEE
-582 KASFVEAEK
+582 KAQFVKAAKAE
-591 NAGRKVIMVGDGI
+591 GHRVVMVGDGI

-610 SAADVGIAISDG
+610 SEADAGIAIAEG
-622 AEIARE
+622 ADIARE
-628 IADVTVGADDLH
+628 IADITISARDLH
-640 ELVTLKKISN
+640 Q
-650 GLMERIHRNYRLIVG
+650 LIVLKELS
-665 INTSLIV
+665 NLLMKRVNFNYDFVVSFNAALIA
-672 LGVAGA
+672 LGVAGIL
-678 FPPTTSALLHNTST
+678 PPATTALLHNGST
-692 LLISLKSMNNLLDEK
+692 IALSLHSMTNLK
-707 EEVTEENV
+707 KFV
-715 AEAFA
+715 

>member
-156 VLDATAITAAML
+156 VLDAPAITAAML

-404 LTKAQPTVA
+404 LTLAKPKVADVICFDGYSRETV
-413 KIVSFNDQSEDEL
+413 
-426 LRIAACLEE
+426 LRYAACLEE
-435 HFPHSMAKAV
+435 HFPHSVANAI
-445 VREAVNR
+445 VRQAADEGIT
-452 NLVHE
+452 HD

-466 VAHGISSK
+466 VAHGIASRVGDK
-474 IGEKHIVIGSY
+474 RIVIGSH
-485 HFVFEDENATIP
+485 HFIFEDEHCRVP
-497 EGKKEIFEQLPEQ
+497 EGQEDLFESRSPA
-510 YSHLYMA
+510 YSHVFMALNGVLMA
-517 IDGVLVAVICI
+517 IICI
-528 EDPLRP
+528 SDPLRP
-534 EAVEVIAK
+534 EAVEVMKA
-542 LKKLGI
+542 LRRVGFQNL
-548 SKVVMMTGDSDRVA
+548 VMMTGDSKRTAENVAATLELDRFYA
-562 SAIAKKVGV
+562 
-571 DEYHSEVLPED
+571 EVLPEE
-582 KASFVEAEK
+582 KAQFVKAAKAE
-591 NAGRKVIMVGDGI
+591 GHRVVMVGDGI

-610 SAADVGIAISDG
+610 SEADAGIAIAEG
-622 AEIARE
+622 ADIARE
-628 IADVTVGADDLH
+628 IADITISARDLH
-640 ELVTLKKISN
+640 Q
-650 GLMERIHRNYRLIVG
+650 LIVLKELS
-665 INTSLIV
+665 NLLMKRVNFNYDFVVSFNAALIA
-672 LGVAGA
+672 LGVAGIL
-678 FPPTTSALLHNTST
+678 PPATTALLHNGST
-692 LLISLKSMNNLLDEK
+692 IALSLHSMTNLK
-707 EEVTEENV
+707 KFV
-715 AEAFA
+715 

>member
-404 LTKAQPTVA
+404 LTLAKPKVADVICFDGYSRETV
-413 KIVSFNDQSEDEL
+413 
-426 LRIAACLEE
+426 LRYAACLEE
-435 HFPHSMAKAV
+435 HFPHSVANAI
-445 VREAVNR
+445 VRQAADEGIT
-452 NLVHE
+452 HD

-466 VAHGISSK
+466 VAHGIASRVGDK
-474 IGEKHIVIGSY
+474 RIVIGSH
-485 HFVFEDENATIP
+485 HFIFEDEHCRVP
-497 EGKKEIFEQLPEQ
+497 EGQEDLFESRSPA
-510 YSHLYMA
+510 YSHVFMALNGVLMA
-517 IDGVLVAVICI
+517 IICI
-528 EDPLRP
+528 SDPLRP
-534 EAVEVIAK
+534 EAVEVMKA
-542 LKKLGI
+542 LRRVGFQNL
-548 SKVVMMTGDSDRVA
+548 VMMTGDSKRTAENVAATLELDRFYA
-562 SAIAKKVGV
+562 
-571 DEYHSEVLPED
+571 EVLPEE
-582 KASFVEAEK
+582 KAQFVKAAKAE
-591 NAGRKVIMVGDGI
+591 GHRVVMVGDGI

-610 SAADVGIAISDG
+610 SEADAGIAIAEG
-622 AEIARE
+622 ADIARE
-628 IADVTVGADDLH
+628 IADITISARDLH
-640 ELVTLKKISN
+640 Q
-650 GLMERIHRNYRLIVG
+650 
-665 INTSLIV
+665 LIV
-672 LGVAGA
+672 LKEL
-678 FPPTTSALLHNTST
+678 S
-692 LLISLKSMNNLLDEK
+692 NLLMKRVNFNYDFCFC
-707 EEVTEENV
+707 V
-715 AEAFA
+715 

>member
-1 MKFQMIHEVRDRIHV
+1 MIHEVRDRIHV

-317 GRANHLAD
+317 GRTNHLAD

-404 LTKAQPTVA
+404 LTLAKPKVADVICFDGYSRETV
-413 KIVSFNDQSEDEL
+413 
-426 LRIAACLEE
+426 LRYAACLEE
-435 HFPHSMAKAV
+435 HFPHSVANAI
-445 VREAVNR
+445 VRQAADEGIT
-452 NLVHE
+452 HD
-457 ELHSKVEYI
+457 ELHSKVGYI
-466 VAHGISSK
+466 VAHGIASRVGDK
-474 IGEKHIVIGSY
+474 RIVIGSH
-485 HFVFEDENATIP
+485 HFIFEDEHCRVP
-497 EGKKEIFEQLPEQ
+497 EGQEDLFESRSPA
-510 YSHLYMA
+510 YSHVFMALNGVLMA
-517 IDGVLVAVICI
+517 IICI
-528 EDPLRP
+528 SDPLRP
-534 EAVEVIAK
+534 EAVEVMKA
-542 LKKLGI
+542 LRRVGFQNL
-548 SKVVMMTGDSDRVA
+548 VMMTGDSKRTAENVAATLELDRFYA
-562 SAIAKKVGV
+562 
-571 DEYHSEVLPED
+571 EVLPEE
-582 KASFVEAEK
+582 KAQFVKAAKAE
-591 NAGRKVIMVGDGI
+591 GHRVVMVGDGI

-610 SAADVGIAISDG
+610 SEADAGIAIAEG
-622 AEIARE
+622 ADIARE
-628 IADVTVGADDLH
+628 IADITISARDLH
-640 ELVTLKKISN
+640 Q
-650 GLMERIHRNYRLIVG
+650 LIVLKELS
-665 INTSLIV
+665 NLLMKRVNFNYDFVVSFNAALIA
-672 LGVAGA
+672 LGVAGIL
-678 FPPTTSALLHNTST
+678 PPATTALLHNGST
-692 LLISLKSMNNLLDEK
+692 IALSLHSMTNLK
-707 EEVTEENV
+707 KFV
-715 AEAFA
+715 

>member
-280 VEDGEI
+280 LEDGEI

-404 LTKAQPTVA
+404 LTLAKPKVADVICFDGYSRETV
-413 KIVSFNDQSEDEL
+413 
-426 LRIAACLEE
+426 LRYAACLEE
-435 HFPHSMAKAV
+435 HFPHTVANAI
-445 VREAVNR
+445 VRQAADEGIT
-452 NLVHE
+452 HD

-466 VAHGISSK
+466 VAHGIASRVGDK
-474 IGEKHIVIGSY
+474 RIVIGSH
-485 HFVFEDENATIP
+485 HFIFEDEHCRVP
-497 EGKKEIFEQLPEQ
+497 EGQEDLFESRSPA
-510 YSHLYMA
+510 YSHVFMALNGVLMA
-517 IDGVLVAVICI
+517 IICI
-528 EDPLRP
+528 SDPLRP
-534 EAVEVIAK
+534 EAVEVMKA
-542 LKKLGI
+542 LRRVGFQNL
-548 SKVVMMTGDSDRVA
+548 VMMTGDSKRTAENVAATLELDRFYA
-562 SAIAKKVGV
+562 
-571 DEYHSEVLPED
+571 EVLPEE
-582 KASFVEAEK
+582 KAQFVKAAKAE
-591 NAGRKVIMVGDGI
+591 GHRVVMVGDGI

-610 SAADVGIAISDG
+610 SEADAGIAIAEG
-622 AEIARE
+622 ADIARE
-628 IADVTVGADDLH
+628 IADITISARDLH
-640 ELVTLKKISN
+640 Q
-650 GLMERIHRNYRLIVG
+650 LIVLKELS
-665 INTSLIV
+665 NLLMKRVNFNYDFVVSFNAALIA
-672 LGVAGA
+672 LGVAGIL
-678 FPPTTSALLHNTST
+678 PPATTALLHNGST
-692 LLISLKSMNNLLDEK
+692 IALSLHSMTNLK
-707 EEVTEENV
+707 KFV
-715 AEAFA
+715 

>member
-291 GTVGDTRFDRIV
+291 GTVGGTRFDRIV
-303 KIIEDSEAFKSNLE
+303 KMIEDSEAFKSNLE

-404 LTKAQPTVA
+404 LTLAKPKVADVICFDGYSRETV
-413 KIVSFNDQSEDEL
+413 
-426 LRIAACLEE
+426 LRYAACLEE
-435 HFPHSMAKAV
+435 HFPHSVANAI
-445 VREAVNR
+445 VRQAADEGIT
-452 NLVHE
+452 HD

-466 VAHGISSK
+466 VAHGIASRVGDK
-474 IGEKHIVIGSY
+474 RIVIGSH
-485 HFVFEDENATIP
+485 HFIFEDEHCRVP
-497 EGKKEIFEQLPEQ
+497 EGQEDLFESRSPA
-510 YSHLYMA
+510 YSHVFMALNGVLMA
-517 IDGVLVAVICI
+517 IICI
-528 EDPLRP
+528 SDPLRP
-534 EAVEVIAK
+534 EAVEVMKA
-542 LKKLGI
+542 LRRVGFQNL
-548 SKVVMMTGDSDRVA
+548 VMMTGDSKRTAENVA
-562 SAIAKKVGV
+562 ATLELDQFYA
-571 DEYHSEVLPED
+571 EVLPEE
-582 KASFVEAEK
+582 KAQFVKAAKAE
-591 NAGRKVIMVGDGI
+591 GHRVVMVGDGI

-610 SAADVGIAISDG
+610 SEADAGIAIAEG
-622 AEIARE
+622 ADIARE
-628 IADVTVGADDLH
+628 IADITISARDLH
-640 ELVTLKKISN
+640 Q
-650 GLMERIHRNYRLIVG
+650 LIVLKELS
-665 INTSLIV
+665 NLLMKRVNFNYDFVVSFNAALIA
-672 LGVAGA
+672 LGVAGIL
-678 FPPTTSALLHNTST
+678 PPATTALLHNGST
-692 LLISLKSMNNLLDEK
+692 IALSLHSMTNLK
-707 EEVTEENV
+707 KFV
-715 AEAFA
+715 

>member
-303 KIIEDSEAFKSNLE
+303 KMIEDSEAFKSNLE

-404 LTKAQPTVA
+404 LTLAKPKVADVICFDGYSRETV
-413 KIVSFNDQSEDEL
+413 
-426 LRIAACLEE
+426 LRYAACLEE
-435 HFPHSMAKAV
+435 HFPHSVANAI
-445 VREAVNR
+445 VRQAADEGIT
-452 NLVHE
+452 HD

-466 VAHGISSK
+466 VAHGIASRVGDK
-474 IGEKHIVIGSY
+474 RIVIGSH
-485 HFVFEDENATIP
+485 HFIFEDEHCRVP
-497 EGKKEIFEQLPEQ
+497 EGQEDLFESRSPA
-510 YSHLYMA
+510 YSHVFMALNGVLMA
-517 IDGVLVAVICI
+517 IICI
-528 EDPLRP
+528 SDPLRP
-534 EAVEVIAK
+534 EAVEVMKA
-542 LKKLGI
+542 LRRVGFQNL
-548 SKVVMMTGDSDRVA
+548 VMMTGDSKRTAENVAATLELDRFYA
-562 SAIAKKVGV
+562 
-571 DEYHSEVLPED
+571 EVLPEE
-582 KASFVEAEK
+582 KAQFVKAAKAE
-591 NAGRKVIMVGDGI
+591 GHRVVMVGDGI

-610 SAADVGIAISDG
+610 SEADAGIAIAEG
-622 AEIARE
+622 ADIARE
-628 IADVTVGADDLH
+628 IADITISARDLH
-640 ELVTLKKISN
+640 Q
-650 GLMERIHRNYRLIVG
+650 LIVLKELS
-665 INTSLIV
+665 NLLMKRVNFNYDFVVSFNAALIA
-672 LGVAGA
+672 LGVAGILLPA
-678 FPPTTSALLHNTST
+678 TTALLHNGST
-692 LLISLKSMNNLLDEK
+692 IALSLHSMTNLK
-707 EEVTEENV
+707 KFV
-715 AEAFA
+715 

>member
-1 MKFQMIHEVRDRIHV
+1 MIHEVRDRIHV

-336 LTYLITRN
+336 LTYLITHN

-404 LTKAQPTVA
+404 LTLAKPKVADVICFDGYSRETV
-413 KIVSFNDQSEDEL
+413 
-426 LRIAACLEE
+426 LRYAACLEE
-435 HFPHSMAKAV
+435 HFPHSVANAI
-445 VREAVNR
+445 VRQAADEGIT
-452 NLVHE
+452 HD

-466 VAHGISSK
+466 VAHGIASRVGDK
-474 IGEKHIVIGSY
+474 RIVIGSH
-485 HFVFEDENATIP
+485 HFIFEDEHCRVP
-497 EGKKEIFEQLPEQ
+497 EGQEDLFESRSPA
-510 YSHLYMA
+510 YSHVFMALNGVLMA
-517 IDGVLVAVICI
+517 IICI
-528 EDPLRP
+528 SDPLRP
-534 EAVEVIAK
+534 EAVEVMKA
-542 LKKLGI
+542 LRRVGFQNL
-548 SKVVMMTGDSDRVA
+548 VMMTGDSKRTAENVAATLELDRFYA
-562 SAIAKKVGV
+562 
-571 DEYHSEVLPED
+571 EVLPEE
-582 KASFVEAEK
+582 KAQFVKAAKAE
-591 NAGRKVIMVGDGI
+591 GHRVVMVGDGI

-610 SAADVGIAISDG
+610 SEADAGIAIAEG
-622 AEIARE
+622 ADIARE
-628 IADVTVGADDLH
+628 IADITISARDLH
-640 ELVTLKKISN
+640 Q
-650 GLMERIHRNYRLIVG
+650 LIVLKELS
-665 INTSLIV
+665 NLLMKRVNFNYDFVVSFNAALIA
-672 LGVAGA
+672 LGVAGIL
-678 FPPTTSALLHNTST
+678 PPATTALLHNGST
-692 LLISLKSMNNLLDEK
+692 IALSLHSMTNLK
-707 EEVTEENV
+707 KFV
-715 AEAFA
+715 

>member
-1 MKFQMIHEVRDRIHV
+1 MIHEVRDRIHV

-404 LTKAQPTVA
+404 LTLAKPKVADVICFDGYSRETV
-413 KIVSFNDQSEDEL
+413 
-426 LRIAACLEE
+426 LRYAACLEE
-435 HFPHSMAKAV
+435 HFPHSVANAI
-445 VREAVNR
+445 VRQAADEGIT
-452 NLVHE
+452 HD

-466 VAHGISSK
+466 VAHGIASRVGDK
-474 IGEKHIVIGSY
+474 RIVIGSH
-485 HFVFEDENATIP
+485 HFIFEDEHCRVP
-497 EGKKEIFEQLPEQ
+497 EGQEDLFESRSPA
-510 YSHLYMA
+510 YSHVFMALNGVLMA
-517 IDGVLVAVICI
+517 IICI
-528 EDPLRP
+528 SDPLRP
-534 EAVEVIAK
+534 EAVEVMKA
-542 LKKLGI
+542 LRRVGFQNL
-548 SKVVMMTGDSDRVA
+548 VMMTGDSKRTAENVAATLELDRFYA
-562 SAIAKKVGV
+562 
-571 DEYHSEVLPED
+571 EVLPEEKAQFVKAAKAED
-582 KASFVEAEK
+582 K
-591 NAGRKVIMVGDGI
+591 
-604 NDSPAL
+604 
-610 SAADVGIAISDG
+610 
-622 AEIARE
+622 
-628 IADVTVGADDLH
+628 
-640 ELVTLKKISN
+640 
-650 GLMERIHRNYRLIVG
+650 
-665 INTSLIV
+665 
-672 LGVAGA
+672 
-678 FPPTTSALLHNTST
+678 
-692 LLISLKSMNNLLDEK
+692 
-707 EEVTEENV
+707 
-715 AEAFA
+715 

>member
-303 KIIEDSEAFKSNLE
+303 KMIEDSEAFKSNLE

-404 LTKAQPTVA
+404 LTLAKPKVADVICFDGYSRETV
-413 KIVSFNDQSEDEL
+413 
-426 LRIAACLEE
+426 LRYAACLEE
-435 HFPHSMAKAV
+435 HFPHSVANAI
-445 VREAVNR
+445 VRQAADEGIT
-452 NLVHE
+452 HD

-466 VAHGISSK
+466 VAHGIASRVGDK
-474 IGEKHIVIGSY
+474 RIVIGSH
-485 HFVFEDENATIP
+485 HFIFEDEHCRVP
-497 EGKKEIFEQLPEQ
+497 EGQEDLFESCSPA
-510 YSHLYMA
+510 YSHVFMALNGVLMA
-517 IDGVLVAVICI
+517 IICI
-528 EDPLRP
+528 SDPLRP
-534 EAVEVIAK
+534 EAVEVMKA
-542 LKKLGI
+542 LRRVGFQNL
-548 SKVVMMTGDSDRVA
+548 VMMTGDSKRTAENVAATLELDRFYA
-562 SAIAKKVGV
+562 
-571 DEYHSEVLPED
+571 EVLPEE
-582 KASFVEAEK
+582 KAQFVKAAKAE
-591 NAGRKVIMVGDGI
+591 GHRVVMVGDGI

-610 SAADVGIAISDG
+610 SEADAGIAIAEG
-622 AEIARE
+622 ADIARE
-628 IADVTVGADDLH
+628 IADITISARDLH
-640 ELVTLKKISN
+640 Q
-650 GLMERIHRNYRLIVG
+650 LIVLKELS
-665 INTSLIV
+665 NLLMKRVNFNYDFVVSFNAALIA
-672 LGVAGA
+672 LGVAGIL
-678 FPPTTSALLHNTST
+678 PPATTALLHNGST
-692 LLISLKSMNNLLDEK
+692 IALSLHSMTNLK
-707 EEVTEENV
+707 KFV
-715 AEAFA
+715 

>member
-1 MKFQMIHEVRDRIHV
+1 MIHEVRDRIHV

-404 LTKAQPTVA
+404 LTLAKPKVADVICFDGYSRETV
-413 KIVSFNDQSEDEL
+413 
-426 LRIAACLEE
+426 LRYAACLEE
-435 HFPHSMAKAV
+435 HFPHSVANAI
-445 VREAVNR
+445 VRQAADEGIT
-452 NLVHE
+452 HD

-466 VAHGISSK
+466 VAHGIASRVGDK
-474 IGEKHIVIGSY
+474 RIVIGSH
-485 HFVFEDENATIP
+485 HFIFEDEHCRVP
-497 EGKKEIFEQLPEQ
+497 EGQEDLFESRSPA
-510 YSHLYMA
+510 YSHVFMALNGVLMA
-517 IDGVLVAVICI
+517 IICI
-528 EDPLRP
+528 SDPLRP
-534 EAVEVIAK
+534 EAVEVMKA
-542 LKKLGI
+542 LRRVGFQNL
-548 SKVVMMTGDSDRVA
+548 VMMTGDSKRTAENVAATLELDRFYA
-562 SAIAKKVGV
+562 
-571 DEYHSEVLPED
+571 EVLPEE
-582 KASFVEAEK
+582 KAQFVKAAKAE
-591 NAGRKVIMVGDGI
+591 GHRVVMVGDGI

-610 SAADVGIAISDG
+610 SEADAGIAIAEG
-622 AEIARE
+622 ADIARE
-628 IADVTVGADDLH
+628 IADITISARDLH
-640 ELVTLKKISN
+640 Q
-650 GLMERIHRNYRLIVG
+650 LIVLKELS
-665 INTSLIV
+665 NLLMKRVNFNYDFVVSFNAALIA
-672 LGVAGA
+672 LGVAGIL
-678 FPPTTSALLHNTST
+678 PPATTALLHNGST
-692 LLISLKSMNNLLDEK
+692 IALSLHSMTNLK
-707 EEVTEENV
+707 KFV
-715 AEAFA
+715 